1 VATITWVGDAEN
13 IYNDSHSQGLAR
25 GNLYG
30 EYHEY
35 GWQAQAPV
43 IENKG
48 SVVGDGTNDT

>member
-30 EYHEY
+30 EYHGH